1 MIAHDIEVVK
11 NNNKY
16 RISNNPFTN
25 DVLRVVSY
33 NVEGAGYERKFDNVE
48 RINGRFHN
56 STVEEKKVVKL
67 TLRYDV
73 DRIAFASHLKAA
85 IQNLFSGHF
94 YLRELATPDNNIKFE
109 SIFSE
114 EKQEFELEYVDGRQ
128 IYVGLVNEV
137 SFDTGRTGGEFTLDF
152 ETVDLPYFE
161 SIGYSTDL
169 EGDSNMEKW
178 AIPDRLPFNRNDYR
192 RQYTFENVAYEDVYY
207 NGSVPI
213 NQFNQD
219 SIVEITLGKNVSK
232 SDDKGFTFY
241 MSESNMIQIKGLE
254 LKAGDVIKLDGL
266 HTYRNNLRIDNYN
279 RTLEQPVLVPG
290 WNHFKMNQT
299 VQKIVFK
306 HKIYTR

>member
-94 YLRELATPDNNIKFE
+94 HLRELATPDNNIKFE
-109 SIFSE
+109 SIFSD

-137 SFDTGRTGGEFTLDF
+137 SFDTGRTSGEFTLDF

-169 EGDSNMEKW
+169 ENGTNMEKW
-178 AIPDRLPFNRNDYR
+178 SIPDNITFMDNIYR
-192 RQYTFENVAYEDVYY
+192 KFTFTNLSSGDVNYI
-207 NGSVPI
+207 GSVPI
-213 NQFNQD
+213 NQFNQN
-219 SIVEITLGKNVSK
+219 SMVEITLGKDVGKGDSK
-232 SDDKGFTFY
+232 GLTFY
-241 MSESNMIQIKGLE
+241 MSHSNMIQIKGLD
-254 LKAGDVIKLDGL
+254 LKKGDVIKLDGL
-266 HTYRNNLRIDNYN
+266 HTYRNNLRIDDFN
-279 RTLEQPVLVPG
+279 RTLEQPVLHPG
-290 WNHFKMNQT
+290 LNHFTLNQK

>member
-85 IQNLFSGHF
+85 VQNLFSGHF

-109 SIFSE
+109 SIFSD

-152 ETVDLPYFE
+152 ETIDLPYFE

-169 EGDSNMEKW
+169 ESGTNMEKW
-178 AIPDRLPFNRNDYR
+178 SIPDNITFMDNIYR
-192 RQYTFENVAYEDVYY
+192 KFTFTNLSSGDVNYI
-207 NGSVPI
+207 GSVPI
-213 NQFNQD
+213 NQFNQN
-219 SIVEITLGKNVSK
+219 SIVEITLGKDVGKGDSK
-232 SDDKGFTFY
+232 GLTFY
-241 MSESNMIQIKGLE
+241 MSHSNMIQIKGLD
-254 LKAGDVIKLDGL
+254 LKKGDVIKLDGL
-266 HTYRNNLRIDNYN
+266 HTYRNNLRIDDFN
-279 RTLEQPVLVPG
+279 RTLEQPVLHPG
-290 WNHFKMNQT
+290 LNHFTLNQK